1 MIYTTK
7 SREEDIHAL
16 IIGSCTVDF
25 NVINE
30 ISGILLSE
38 RLIDSAPNKPS
49 QLSYNGDIS
58 NSLRTFVLQSLVH
71 SRSLSESLLQLIIW
85 HGYNQEFFS
94 QSGSPLEYS
103 SQKNLELPVKT
114 LKIYGTVFW
123 EGINTHRK
131 GSTVARAS
139 NWVGLD
145 QVKINASGSQQ
156 LKVQVN
162 NDELI
167 HGPSHVCL
175 KIVVLECLIS
185 EVTLLCNT
193 IWLGNANVAVPSTK
207 DSRLGSLIRML
218 TSMC

>member
-1 MIYTTK
+1 M
-7 SREEDIHAL
+7 
-16 IIGSCTVDF
+16 
-25 NVINE
+25 
-30 ISGILLSE
+30 
-38 RLIDSAPNKPS
+38 
-49 QLSYNGDIS
+49 
-58 NSLRTFVLQSLVH
+58 
-71 SRSLSESLLQLIIW
+71 
-85 HGYNQEFFS
+85 
-94 QSGSPLEYS
+94 
-103 SQKNLELPVKT
+103 KT

-145 QVKINASGSQQ
+145 QVKINVSGSQQ

-193 IWLGNANVAVPSTK
+193 IWLGKCQLQSSKGSRVGGLANVTAPRSKRFKSWWLGKCDSSMYQRFKSWSTSDNANRNVLV
-207 DSRLGSLIRML
+207 G
-218 TSMC
+218 